1 MILGTLLGAT
11 RSRGD
16 IAAALQA
23 FDAVRRPRCNRVV
36 ESSQRTGEISCGQDE
51 ELGLSPEKLRG
62 ALMPRWAFIVG
73 LDLDSHQRDAL
84 DMLNKLISR

>member
-11 RSRGD
+11 RSRGH

-84 DMLNKLISR
+84 DMLNKLVSR